1 MEAPPLNPPPTLE
14 QAQHWQRLIAQR
26 LECLGYPNGPQWHT
40 ATGQA
45 VTLVAVSK
53 AATPAQVWGA
63 QLAGLTH
70 FGENRLESL
79 LAKQA
84 ALPPQVL
91 EQLVWHWVGPL
102 QRNKAAKVLAAGV
115 GLIHSVDRMPLAD
128 TLERLAAQAG
138 QHQAVLVQTNVLQEA
153 TKQGAPP
160 AAVPSLAQHVQA
172 HCPHLQL
179 QGLMAMA
186 PQGAQPSVLKAV
198 FEGAAQLNTQLKEQG
213 YLQQTEILSMGM
225 SEDYSQALAHGATMV
240 RIGRFLFA

>member
-1 MEAPPLNPPPTLE
+1 MLPPPPTLQ
-14 QAQHWQRLIAQR
+14 QAQHWQTHIAQR
-26 LECLGYPNGPQWHT
+26 LETLGYPHGPQWHT

-53 AATPAQVWGA
+53 AATAAQVWGA

-84 ALPPQVL
+84 TLPPHVL

-115 GLIHSVDRMPLAD
+115 GLIHSVDRIELAD

-138 QHQAVLVQTNVLQEA
+138 QTQAVLLQTNVLQEA
-153 TKQGAPP
+153 NKQGAPP
-160 AAVPSLAQHVQA
+160 AEVPRLAQHMQA

-186 PQGAQPSVLKAV
+186 PKGAPPSVLKAV
-198 FEGAAQLNTQLKEQG
+198 FEGAAQLKGQLKAQLKEQRC
-213 YLQQTEILSMGM
+213 LQQTEVLSMGM